1 MLRPREY
8 EKFINPTDEEFQ
20 KQIRFKHE
28 GKRRL
33 NELKLPEERLH
44 VGYEKEIDIAGDV
57 STIHGFDFIDGVI
70 PEKKQELQQ
79 RGIKRK
85 IRICDIGSGLGLFC
99 DQLKHYHG
107 LDTKIFGTSLRRKGD
122 RGRKKSSTDAL
133 DKMGLERSKSRRE
146 EINKIT
152 DKTINRESRLVES
165 LAELHNFPEF
175 DIMFDTFGELYYSA
189 LDDVENKKTDF
200 PHFFEKLKMALDKLM
215 PGGTLYIG
223 ALGFFR
229 LDRDKQDILY
239 RTIWDNAENLEK
251 KLNIKITFVSKTK
264 QELINLVKNVLKPS
278 ADGTIAYERIC
289 LGLLE
294 LLNPNHRQIDIN
306 ERKKMSKIFSL
317 MCGHQSVQFTKN

>member
-1 MLRPREY
+1 MEFCLLKKRRIFDANSRYKNMLRPREY

-133 DKMGLERSKSRRE
+133 
-146 EINKIT
+146 
-152 DKTINRESRLVES
+152 
-165 LAELHNFPEF
+165 
-175 DIMFDTFGELYYSA
+175 
-189 LDDVENKKTDF
+189 
-200 PHFFEKLKMALDKLM
+200 
-215 PGGTLYIG
+215 
-223 ALGFFR
+223 
-229 LDRDKQDILY
+229 
-239 RTIWDNAENLEK
+239 EK